1 MNEYILE
8 LKTKFGYNDELT
20 DFLTKLIPNLIIY
33 YGEEYKD
40 VILSTLSN
48 CEIHIQNKDEDPT
61 AFLNSY
67 FNVNEEWD
75 LSKFII
81 GGIYHNNIKIKDNKI
96 DTKPIIYIRRDYVV
110 AYKPFDFNNEEHLS
124 NLIFEICIAIK
135 GYKKPTIEN
144 KKIVE
149 SIGLLKNIYSYSKE
163 DDIKFEKSYMKGIEI
178 AINTVETKEILE
190 MITGKKQEVHGIKSA
205 GHSAM
210 RLLEHK
216 DIAKIIRFSQFH
228 GDDSWIKYLGEEQ
241 SDLLIE
247 NFDVII
253 NSLQFNYSDIET
265 DEKLKKILEKNRQ
278 SQDKIDNF
286 VDEYSPKK
294 DVDEF
299 IKKLSTPNEKTN
311 NNFWTKIIK
320 KIKSVFQK

>member
-40 VILSTLSN
+40 VILSTLSD

-75 LSKFII
+75 LSSFFI

-110 AYKPFDFNNEEHLS
+110 VYKPFDFNNEEHLS

-149 SIGLLKNIYSYSKE
+149 SIGLLKNIYSYNKE

-205 GHSAM
+205 GYSAM